1 MLANRMADESRSALV
16 TGAGSGIGAGIAAE
30 LAGLGCCVTVLD
42 LDAASAERVHR
53 EISGAGGRSRSAQCD
68 VTSPEEVQAA
78 IDAHIDT
85 FGGIDVLVNNAGVIT
100 PEAEISELDLPSL
113 DRVLGVNLRAQFL
126 TCRAAVPQMKKAGY
140 GRIVNVASRSWLGGA
155 GISHYAASKGGVL
168 SLTRSLAI
176 ELGKYGITVNAVS
189 PSLVVTPLFHSMPK
203 AEQEADLLKA
213 QSNPVPRLGKV
224 EDLANAVAFFASES
238 SGFVTGQHL
247 YVSGGAD
254 LLTSSF
260 GW

>member
-1 MLANRMADESRSALV
+1 MTADTRSALV

-30 LAGLGCCVTVLD
+30 FANCGFSVTVLD
-42 LDAASAERVHR
+42 RDGEAAGRVQQ
-53 EISGAGGRSRSAQCD
+53 EISDAGGRARSAQCD
-68 VTSPEEVQAA
+68 VTSLEEVERAVEE
-78 IDAHIDT
+78 HTET

-100 PEAEISELDLPSL
+100 PEAEISELDLASL

-126 TCRAAVPQMKKAGY
+126 TCRAAVPHMKRAGY

-155 GISHYAASKGGVL
+155 GLSHYAASKGGVL

-189 PSLVVTPLFHSMPK
+189 PSLVVTPLFLSMPQ

-213 QSNPVPRLGKV
+213 QSNPVPRLGQV
-224 EDLANAVAFFASES
+224 SDLANAVAFFASER